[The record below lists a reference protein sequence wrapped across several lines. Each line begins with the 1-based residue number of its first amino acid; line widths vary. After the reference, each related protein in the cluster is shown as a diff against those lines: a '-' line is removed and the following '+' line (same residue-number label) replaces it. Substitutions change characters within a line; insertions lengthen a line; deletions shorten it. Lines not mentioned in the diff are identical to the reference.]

1 MSSVWSLTR
10 GGPGAAHLS
19 KELAGKRGESCRKV
33 AFHQLCP
40 LRGGPCPGFFTCPSH
55 WRKKKRHPRP
65 RMGYIPHLT
74 QQIER
79 KSSEIRLPQTPI
91 SGMYQCDI
99 RVVIKKHHFGSRVA
113 PDASRRV
120 FAGRGICP
128 FVSWSRIVLHHL
140 RKGNAKLN
148 IQHTPG
154 NFRTVSL

>member
-1 MSSVWSLTR
+1 MQRTFRRNWLENVVNPAGRLRFTNCVHCAEDHVQVSSR
-10 GGPGAAHLS
+10 
-19 KELAGKRGESCRKV
+19 
-33 AFHQLCP
+33 P
-40 LRGGPCPGFFTCPSH
+40 LRIGE
-55 WRKKKRHPRP
+55 KKNSSTPQN
-65 RMGYIPHLT
+65 PHFT